1 MPNRMLKFAVNFD
14 QTKRDLSVFSRLGCR
29 NELALCGRRPLM
41 QRVASEQYQAA
52 LAWAEDIKQLFVK
65 PLLIGM
71 TRDAFQMSV

>member
-1 MPNRMLKFAVNFD
+1 
-14 QTKRDLSVFSRLGCR
+14 
-29 NELALCGRRPLM
+29 M